1 LRIKPRRHREPRS
14 EATGAPRNRFGPV
27 ALAIAALLAVAPLGV
42 SLLPGASR
50 VTAADRSAD
59 ETPAPSPAPAT
70 IALQIAGGYKT
81 NLVTDYGTAVSAPN
95 GTYVTFRVTL
105 QPTVA
110 NAPVEFW
117 QQTGEAGDWTFLS
130 TGRTDASGVV
140 TWSKVVRVPAEA
152 MQNDRTVSFKVIVR
166 GAADYGAASSDVVRA
181 VASDLAAPFL
191 IVAPGTVWEDGVATW
206 YCLPG
211 VSPCTNGH
219 SAEGMYAAISRG
231 YGLPR
236 GSVLSVCRQ
245 ERCVT
250 VTAIDTCAAGPRCVD
265 LYAAAFTLLAPLS
278 TGRIAVTVQLLDP
291 EAQTPPT
298 PGEPSPPTVTV
309 DLEIAGGYRTSP
321 ATDFGTAA
329 SVPTGTYVTFM
340 VTLQPA
346 TPDVPVEFHQ
356 RVGKVGDWTFL
367 STGRTDAS
375 GAVTWS
381 RVLRVPAE
389 ATGYDRYVYFR
400 VSMPG
405 TIDGTAV
412 WSNAVRGVAK

>member
-14 EATGAPRNRFGPV
+14 QASGAPRNRFGPI
-27 ALAIAALLAVAPLGV
+27 ALAITALLAVAPLGV

-50 VTAADRSAD
+50 AAAAGGSAD
-59 ETPAPSPAPAT
+59 ETPTPSPAPAT
-70 IALQIAGGYKT
+70 IALQVAGGYKT
-81 NLVTDYGTAVSAPN
+81 NVVTDFGTAVSVPN
-95 GTYVTFRVTL
+95 GTYVTFRVIL
-105 QPTVA
+105 QPAVA
-110 NAPVEFW
+110 SASVEFW
-117 QQTGEAGDWTFLS
+117 QQTGETGDWTFLS
-130 TGRTDASGVV
+130 TGRTDASGLI

-152 MQNDRTVSFKVIVR
+152 TESDRIVSFKVAVS
-166 GAADYGAASSDVVRA
+166 GTADYGATSSDVVRV
-181 VASDLAAPFL
+181 VASDTAAPFL

-211 VSPCTNGH
+211 VSPCTNGY

-231 YGLPR
+231 YGLPG
-236 GSVLSVCRQ
+236 GSVVNVCRQ
-245 ERCVT
+245 DRCVT

-291 EAQTPPT
+291 EGQATPAPE
-298 PGEPSPPTVTV
+298 EPSPPPVTV
-309 DLEIAGGYRTSP
+309 DLQIAGGHRTSP
-321 ATDFGTAA
+321 TTGFGAA
-329 SVPTGTYVTFM
+329 VSVPTGTYVTFG

-346 TPDVPVEFHQ
+346 AADVPVEFHQ
-356 RVGKVGDWTFL
+356 RVGKKGNWTFL

-375 GAVTWS
+375 GAVIWS
-381 RVLRVPAE
+381 RLLRVPAE

-400 VSMPG
+400 VSVPG
-405 TIDGTAV
+405 TPGSIAV